1 MQRNVPPGMEPVDV
15 ISGYHDNEN
24 GEMEVEYEQVF
35 VQRPVGGVF
44 HEPLDQGPEH
54 LLNGSNSSIQ
64 MRPRNTANSIRE
76 LYDEKI
82 RLATF
87 EGCWSKDYPVV
98 VKDLARAGF
107 YYVGPGDRVK
117 CAFCQK
123 TLQSWERGDVAEQEH
138 RLIYPNCPFVLGRC
152 NEINIPINS
161 PEALQQSHG

>member
-1 MQRNVPPGMEPVDV
+1 MQGNVPFGMEPISV

-24 GEMEVEYEQVF
+24 GEMEMEYEQVF
-35 VQRPVGGVF
+35 VQRPVGGMF
-44 HEPLDQGPEH
+44 HEPLDQGPENE
-54 LLNGSNSSIQ
+54 LNGPNSSIQ
-64 MRPRNTANSIRE
+64 VRPRNTVFSIKE

-87 EGCWSKDYPVV
+87 EGCWSRDYPVN
-98 VKDLARAGF
+98 VKDLARDGL

-123 TLQSWERGDVAEQEH
+123 TLRGWEQGDVVEQEH
-138 RLIYPNCPFVLGRC
+138 RRIYPNCPFVLGRC

-161 PEALQQSHG
+161 PEALQQSYG